1 MSGRKAEL
9 TIFNLAC
16 SERLRPLANTL
27 CAKSDAIVFVVD
39 ATADAAGLD
48 AARADLH
55 DVLAY
60 PGAANKTVVVAA
72 NKSDLDEAMAPAEVA
87 AALGIVQRNAE
98 PNSDSQ
104 VSSASD
110 GDGDGD
116 GDGADRATGD
126 PMPRLSVFAVS
137 GITGVGLVELFEHAV
152 E

>member
-104 VSSASD
+104 ASSASD
-110 GDGDGD
+110 GDGDD
-116 GDGADRATGD
+116 DGADRATGD